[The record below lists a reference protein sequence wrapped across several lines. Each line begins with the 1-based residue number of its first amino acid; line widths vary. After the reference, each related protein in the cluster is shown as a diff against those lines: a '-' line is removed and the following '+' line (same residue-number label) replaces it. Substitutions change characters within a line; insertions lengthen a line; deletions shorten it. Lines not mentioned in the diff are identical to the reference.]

1 MVCTMNG
8 ARPLGAYIPNRSP
21 EDAID
26 SHAMSKDGGNLSYVM
41 KVDYYRIWVNADFQN
56 RSIEI

>member
-1 MVCTMNG
+1 MNG